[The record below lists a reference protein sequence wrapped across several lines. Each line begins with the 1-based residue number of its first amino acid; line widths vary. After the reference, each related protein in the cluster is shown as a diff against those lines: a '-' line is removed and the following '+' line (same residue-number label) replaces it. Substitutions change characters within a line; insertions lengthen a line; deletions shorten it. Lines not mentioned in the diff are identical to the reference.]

1 MKKIYVDKSDS
12 VASVVERVLEAS
24 DENIILY
31 IPRFTKLAT
40 SPNFKLLKREIHAS
54 GKSVEVESVDDEVI
68 ELAKGVGFHASNPFF
83 QKNRRPM
90 SDIVSPHEDHKIE
103 KHRTRHANMGKK
115 IHIKKEEFDATTE
128 EEEEVEK
135 EIIEDQQEEAAEAEE
150 FGVEEFHHQDHNHH
164 PKLTGK
170 NRLKLGAALAILGIV
185 IAGAVVIL
193 PSAKVAVSMEKINGD
208 FKGTLLS
215 SASIKDPYLLNG
227 QIKAGGIVLEKSK
240 NVANSYPATGSKNVS
255 QKASGKVTIYNAY
268 SSSPQPL
275 VASTRFQSAD
285 GKIFRILERITV
297 PGAKIVDNKIVPSSI
312 EVKIY
317 ADQPGS
323 EYNVPGGRFTV
334 PGFSGSPKFE
344 GFYAE
349 SSEGMSGG
357 FVGLAKVPTDSDILK
372 ARDANKKMLED
383 ALNLEAALGI
393 PKEIKILEKA
403 GRFAVTKEE
412 VEGIADSAGNFTV
425 TTHGSKKIFGF
436 NESDISE
443 AIRIDLM
450 SDIKKATE
458 EEDVD
463 LILKEFQ
470 ITYGEPRIDFGSREM
485 TVAIDLKSTWTRG
498 FDKESFEE
506 KILGKKEADL
516 APVLRAFPGVKSVG
530 VKLWPFWVMTIPN
543 NANKVAIDVE

>member
-1 MKKIYVDKSDS
+1 MKKIYVDKSDN
-12 VASVVERVLEAS
+12 VASVVERILETPEEA
-24 DENIILY
+24 IVLY

-40 SPNFKLLKREIHAS
+40 PPNFKLLKREIHAS
-54 GKSVEVESVDDEVI
+54 GKNVEIESVDDEVL
-68 ELAKGVGFHASNPFF
+68 ELAKGAGLHASNPFF
-83 QKNRRPM
+83 RKNLRPM
-90 SDIVSPHEDHKIE
+90 SDIVSPHEDRKIE
-103 KHRTRHANMGKK
+103 RRKSLHAGGAKK
-115 IHIKKEEFDATTE
+115 VHVKEEEADEDIRE
-128 EEEEVEK
+128 E
-135 EIIEDQQEEAAEAEE
+135 QREEAAEAESAD
-150 FGVEEFHHQDHNHH
+150 VEEFHHQSHNHH
-164 PKLTGK
+164 PKPAGK
-170 NRLKLGAALAILGIV
+170 NHLKLGAALAILGIV
-185 IAGAVVIL
+185 IAGAIVIL
-193 PSAKVAVSMEKINGD
+193 PSAKIAVSMEKINGD

-240 NVANSYPATGSKNVS
+240 NVMNSFPATGSKNVS
-255 QKASGKVTIYNAY
+255 QKASGKVKIYNAY

-317 ADQPGS
+317 ADKPGA
-323 EYNVPGGRFTV
+323 EYNVPPGRFTV

-349 SSEGMSGG
+349 SAEGMSGG

-372 ARDANKKMLED
+372 ARDANKKILED

-403 GRFAVTKEE
+403 GRFVVVKEE

-436 NESDISE
+436 NESDILE
-443 AIRIDLM
+443 AIRTDLI
-450 SDIKKATE
+450 SDIKKAE
-458 EEDVD
+458 AAENAD
-463 LILKEFQ
+463 LVLKEFQ
-470 ITYGEPRIDFGSREM
+470 FTYGEPRIDFGLREM
-485 TVAIDLKSTWTRG
+485 AVAIDLKSTWTRS

-506 KILGKKEADL
+506 KILGKKEADI
-516 APVLRAFPGVKSVG
+516 ASVLRAFPGVKSVG
-530 VKLWPFWVMTIPN
+530 VRLWPFWVMRIPN